1 MVRTQ
6 KGFTLIELVMVIVI
20 LGILAAVAI
29 PKYID
34 LSSDANNAA
43 LKGVAG
49 SMASAMATNYA
60 ARMLSSTNPNAVTM
74 NNCTAINGALT
85 GGIPAGYEVTI
96 SVPLTPGGTGTC
108 TVKQVASALTAT
120 FQGIGSY

>member
-60 ARMLSSTNPNAVTM
+60 SRSLSTGATYGTKMDDCNKIGNAMSGGAPTGYSV
-74 NNCTAINGALT
+74 GSVALT
-85 GGIPAGYEVTI
+85 PAGT
-96 SVPLTPGGTGTC
+96 TGTC
-108 TVKQVASALTAT
+108 TVTQVATSLTAT
-120 FQGIGSY
+120 FIGIGTN